1 MLSDIF
7 NFGRNGWSITQ
18 AATGWRGRVLQGAQ
32 LRTVI
37 FIALLA
43 AALYLIDAY
52 YFNGHY
58 YFALLRGWR

>member
-1 MLSDIF
+1 
-7 NFGRNGWSITQ
+7 
-18 AATGWRGRVLQGAQ
+18 LQGAQ